1 MQLCVHRLEADSAH
15 SSTSESNFFFFSD
28 EKVNNDCRNNLVTN
42 VQNELH
48 PCFADDVVNVSV
60 HKIQTH
66 MYWVSDA
73 ESAVQ
78 PGYVTTNCVY
88 RSRKQLLHTS
98 GINI

>member
-15 SSTSESNFFFFSD
+15 SSTSESKYFLSD

-42 VQNELH
+42 IQNELH
-48 PCFADDVVNVSV
+48 HYFADDAVNVSV
-60 HKIQTH
+60 DKIQTH
-66 MYWVSDA
+66 MYWVSDT

-78 PGYVTTNCVY
+78 PGYVTRNCVY
-88 RSRKQLLHTS
+88 RSRKQLFHTS

>member
-1 MQLCVHRLEADSAH
+1 M
-15 SSTSESNFFFFSD
+15 
-28 EKVNNDCRNNLVTN
+28 NNDCRNNLVTN

-48 PCFADDVVNVSV
+48 HYFADDVVTVSV
-60 HKIQTH
+60 DKIQTH

-88 RSRKQLLHTS
+88 QRRKQLLHTS